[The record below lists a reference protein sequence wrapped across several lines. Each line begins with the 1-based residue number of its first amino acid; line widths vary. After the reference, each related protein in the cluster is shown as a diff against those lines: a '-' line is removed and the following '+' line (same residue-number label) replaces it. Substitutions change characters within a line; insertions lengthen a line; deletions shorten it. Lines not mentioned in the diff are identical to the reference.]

1 MGAALSGLTLRGRCL
16 LAAGIAASLSAAV
29 LGEEDLLRIGIFLV
43 ALPLVAVA
51 AVARTRYRLTCER
64 RLDPA
69 RVAAGI
75 PATVRLRLHNVS
87 RLPTG
92 VLLVEDTLPWALG
105 ERPRFVVDRMEPE
118 GVREVSY
125 PVLSHSR
132 GRFRIGPLTVRLT
145 DPFGL
150 CELSRSF
157 RAHDTLMVTPAVV
170 ALPVVR
176 IGGDR
181 AGGGDGRERS
191 VAVHGE
197 DDVAVRDY
205 RQGDDLRRV
214 HWRSTA
220 RTGELMVRREEQPWL
235 RSGAVLLDTRA
246 HAHLG
251 DGPGSSFEWAISA
264 AASAAV
270 HLARG
275 GYRLRMVTD
284 SGVDVEGGVGFE
296 GRGEAGLLDALAVVE
311 PSGNPTVE
319 PAVRALR
326 RASVEGVVVAVLGA
340 MDSADLDA
348 VTRLRSGRLTGVAVL
363 LDTISWAAGPSG
375 RTRGEAAYD
384 ENVSVLRRAG
394 WRVLA
399 VRHGDDLARIWP
411 QAAGGRRAGVG
422 V

>member
-16 LAAGIAASLSAAV
+16 LAAGIAASLCAV
-29 LGEEDLLRIGIFLV
+29 ALGEEDLLRVGIFLV

-69 RVAAGI
+69 RVAAGV

-118 GVREVSY
+118 GVRDVSY

-150 CELSRSF
+150 CELTRSF

-170 ALPVVR
+170 PLPAVR

-220 RTGELMVRREEQPWL
+220 RTGELMVRREEQPWHSRCTL
-235 RSGAVLLDTRA
+235 FVDNRVCA
-246 HAHLG
+246 HRG
-251 DGPGSSFEWAISA
+251 RGTGSSLEA
-264 AASAAV
+264 AVVATASVAV
-270 HLARG
+270 HLAGQGYQVRLVSATGEQLGRG
-275 GYRLRMVTD
+275 WHDGGDSFDAQHLLEQLAVLPAVEAGALVTD
-284 SGVDVEGGVGFE
+284 WVDDTVTGGMFVG
-296 GRGEAGLLDALAVVE
+296 
-311 PSGNPTVE
+311 
-319 PAVRALR
+319 
-326 RASVEGVVVAVLGA
+326 VLGA
-340 MDSADLDA
+340 FDDHDRAFFARIHSPGGTPYAIVLDVPA
-348 VTRLRSGRLTGVAVL
+348 
-363 LDTISWAAGPSG
+363 WAAGRRTPGPLGAETASRTSWLQSHGWKATALGLRTPLATAWQELG
-375 RTRGEAAYD
+375 R
-384 ENVSVLRRAG
+384 
-394 WRVLA
+394 
-399 VRHGDDLARIWP
+399 
-411 QAAGGRRAGVG
+411 
-422 V
+422 